1 MMNNNNNQIAY
12 CNMQSFTSPYE
23 VQNMP
28 LGMSSFMPGFTPMI
42 VNIPFNPNAPDMSMG
57 QMQPMFLPMQ
67 QMPGNNFPM
76 QMQQMGQAMPVN
88 QMTSQSI
95 SPMFIPQTGPMII
108 PAMTMDPSLSPPMLS
123 LSPSLPP
130 VMVSSPA
137 NSVPPSV
144 SQSKPPQS
152 QNNYLG
158 AALRGDRFS
167 RSRTRSPSI
176 ASESDSG
183 DIPVHCRGR
192 SLSRESGMSDA
203 SGPSKRALV
212 DSTLGWME
220 SVFGDKY
227 DNDGTRGE
235 NVLRLKVKTVIAL
248 EHIQAFIQRCHAEGL
263 IESISCPVSTKK
275 GRQHVRGYLAY
286 IKGFSGA
293 SADRIEAI
301 FEAFNREN
309 NFPFKTLHRNP
320 ASTL

>member
-1 MMNNNNNQIAY
+1 
-12 CNMQSFTSPYE
+12 
-23 VQNMP
+23 MP
-28 LGMSSFMPGFTPMI
+28 QLGMNSFMPGYTPML
-42 VNIPFNPNAPDMSMG
+42 VNLPFNPNPDMSMG
-57 QMQPMFLPMQ
+57 MPPMQPIVLQQMPQNLPQNLQQMPQNNFPMMPVNQLAGSVSPMFLPQ
-67 QMPGNNFPM
+67 LGNPIVI
-76 QMQQMGQAMPVN
+76 P
-88 QMTSQSI
+88 QMTL
-95 SPMFIPQTGPMII
+95 T
-108 PAMTMDPSLSPPMLS
+108 PSLSPPMQ
-123 LSPSLPP
+123 SLPP
-130 VMVSSPA
+130 VSVTPA
-137 NSVPPSV
+137 SSVPEM
-144 SQSKPPQS
+144 SQSQPPQT

-183 DIPVHCRGR
+183 EIQVRCRNR

-220 SVFGDKY
+220 SVFGQKY

-248 EHIQAFIQRCHAEGL
+248 QHIIEFIQRCHDEGL

-301 FEAFNREN
+301 FEAFNREKG
-309 NFPFKTLHRNP
+309 FPFKTLHRNP

>member
-1 MMNNNNNQIAY
+1 MNNNNQFAY
-12 CNMQSFTSPYE
+12 NNTMNFTPYE
-23 VQNMP
+23 VQTMP
-28 LGMSSFMPGFTPMI
+28 QIGMNSFMPGYTPML
-42 VNIPFNPNAPDMSMG
+42 VNLPFNPNPDMSMG
-57 QMQPMFLPMQ
+57 MPPMQPLVLQQLPQ
-67 QMPGNNFPM
+67 NMPQNIPM
-76 QMQQMGQAMPVN
+76 MPVN
-88 QMTSQSI
+88 QMAGSV
-95 SPMFIPQTGPMII
+95 SPMFLPQLGNPIVIPQ
-108 PAMTMDPSLSPPMLS
+108 MTLKPSLSPPI
-123 LSPSLPP
+123 SLPP
-130 VMVSSPA
+130 VSVTPA
-137 NSVPPSV
+137 GSVPEM
-144 SQSKPPQS
+144 SQSQPPQN

-183 DIPVHCRGR
+183 ELQVRCRAR
-192 SLSRESGMSDA
+192 SLSRESDA

-220 SVFGDKY
+220 SVFGEKY

-248 EHIQAFIQRCHAEGL
+248 QHIIEFIQRCHDEGL

-293 SADRIEAI
+293 SADRIETI
-301 FEAFNREN
+301 FEAFNREKG
-309 NFPFKTLHRNP
+309 FPFKTLHRNP

>member
-1 MMNNNNNQIAY
+1 
-12 CNMQSFTSPYE
+12 
-23 VQNMP
+23 MP
-28 LGMSSFMPGFTPMI
+28 PIGMSSFMPGFTPVIMN
-42 VNIPFNPNAPDMSMG
+42 VPLQNPELSMG
-57 QMQPMFLPMQ
+57 QMQPMFLPMG
-67 QMPGNNFPM
+67 QMPM
-76 QMQQMGQAMPVN
+76 QMHQMNG
-88 QMTSQSI
+88 QSI
-95 SPMFIPQTGPMII
+95 SPMLLPQTAPFIPQ
-108 PAMTMDPSLSPPMLS
+108 MTLVDPSLSPPVMFNPS

-130 VMVSSPA
+130 VMVSSPPT
-137 NSVPPSV
+137 NSVPPSISQSI

-158 AALRGDRFS
+158 AALRGDRMS

-183 DIPVHCRGR
+183 EIQCRGR
-192 SLSRESGMSDA
+192 SLSRESGA
-203 SGPSKRALV
+203 SEGPSKRALV
-212 DSTLGWME
+212 DRTLGWME

-248 EHIQAFIQRCHAEGL
+248 EHIIRFIELCHAEGL

-293 SADRIEAI
+293 SADRIETI

>member
-1 MMNNNNNQIAY
+1 
-12 CNMQSFTSPYE
+12 MQSFTPYE

-28 LGMSSFMPGFTPMI
+28 LGISSFVPGFTPML
-42 VNIPFNPNAPDMSMG
+42 VNLPFNPNNPDMSMQNLQPMQPMMQPFFPM
-57 QMQPMFLPMQ
+57 QMAQPMQIPIMTQTPVNQLPGSVSPMFLPQ
-67 QMPGNNFPM
+67 
-76 QMQQMGQAMPVN
+76 MPVN
-88 QMTSQSI
+88 Q
-95 SPMFIPQTGPMII
+95 IPP
-108 PAMTMDPSLSPPMLS
+108 MTMAFEPSLSPPLLS
-123 LSPSLPP
+123 VSPSLP
-130 VMVSSPA
+130 VMVSTPA
-137 NSVPPSV
+137 NSAPPSV
-144 SQSKPPQS
+144 SQSSPPQNS
-152 QNNYLG
+152 VNYLG

-167 RSRTRSPSI
+167 RSRSRGSSI

-183 DIPVHCRGR
+183 DIQCRGR

-203 SGPSKRALV
+203 AGPSKRALV

-235 NVLRLKVKTVIAL
+235 NVLRLKVKTVISL
-248 EHIQAFIQRCHAEGL
+248 QHIIEFIQRCHAEGL

-293 SADRIEAI
+293 CADRIEAI
-301 FEAFNREN
+301 FEAFNQEKG
-309 NFPFKTLHRNP
+309 FPFKTLHRNP